1 MLEIVHVNKSFGG
14 LTALNNIS
22 FSIKNGSITAIIG
35 PNGAGKTTLFN
46 VISGIY
52 PPDAGKITFEGEN
65 ITDIHSHRVCYL
77 GITRTFQNIQIF
89 QNMSVLENV
98 MVGYHACTSAEF
110 ISCMVRTREVKAE
123 EKEVRER
130 AREMLK
136 FVNLDGRENQPAASL
151 PFGNQKRLELARA
164 LISRPKLLLLDEPV
178 AGLNMSETKE
188 MADLILKQKE
198 FGVTILLVE
207 HDMNLVMKVSDWII
221 VLNYGEKIAE
231 GTPVKIRND
240 EKVIEA
246 YLGQE

>member
-1 MLEIVHVNKSFGG
+1 
-14 LTALNNIS
+14 
-22 FSIKNGSITAIIG
+22 
-35 PNGAGKTTLFN
+35 
-46 VISGIY
+46 
-52 PPDAGKITFEGEN
+52 
-65 ITDIHSHRVCYL
+65 
-77 GITRTFQNIQIF
+77 
-89 QNMSVLENV
+89 
-98 MVGYHACTSAEF
+98 
-110 ISCMVRTREVKAE
+110 
-123 EKEVRER
+123 
-130 AREMLK
+130 MLK
-136 FVNLDGRENQPAASL
+136 LVNLDGRENQPAASL

>member
-1 MLEIVHVNKSFGG
+1 MLEIVHLNKSFGG
-14 LTALNNIS
+14 LAALNNIS
-22 FSIKNGSITAIIG
+22 FSIKKGNITAIIG
-35 PNGAGKTTLFN
+35 PNGAGKTTIFN

-52 PPDAGKITFEGEN
+52 PPNAGKITFEGEN
-65 ITDIHSHRVCYL
+65 ITGIRSYDVCYL
-77 GITRTFQNIQIF
+77 GIARTFQNLQIF

-110 ISCMVRTREVKAE
+110 ISCMVRTRKVKTE
-123 EKEVRER
+123 EKEVRKR

-136 FVNLDGRENQPAASL
+136 LVNLADRENHPSASL
-151 PFGNQKRLELARA
+151 PFGSQKRLELARA

-188 MADLILKQKE
+188 MAGLILKQKE

-231 GTPVKIRND
+231 GPPGKIQND
-240 EKVIEA
+240 EKVIAA